1 MEIVDY
7 TNYAETPPKP
17 SKGGLMLPTNFI
29 HFGAINRLYE
39 NVISSQLKT
48 KREGCPSLFV
58 YSIQI

>member
-29 HFGAINRLYE
+29 HFGATNRLYE
-39 NVISSQLKT
+39 DVVSSQLKT
-48 KREGCPSLFV
+48 KREG
-58 YSIQI
+58 